1 MPTENPRVNVTL
13 SPSLNA
19 LVGRVATLQR
29 ISKAAVL
36 RELLE
41 ASEDGLQHAA
51 ALMEAAAGARQ
62 SAMKRLADDMEGSL
76 RAAERFEQEMRR
88 RFAHSAKDLVA
99 DAEAVRGR
107 RPRSSGAAAAT
118 RPPVGLKRRRN
129 PPISNR
135 GVK

>member
-41 ASEDGLQHAA
+41 ASEAGLQHAV

-76 RAAERFEQEMRR
+76 RAAERFEREMRD

-118 RPPVGLKRRRN
+118 RPPGGAKRLRN